1 MIKEADLENYL
12 VISPKKFGIYL
23 FDKYTFKNLY
33 EEELFFD
40 VNSVNINFNI
50 LKKFLD
56 NNIFKIEKLSKKFV
70 ENIFIIFEGSNIFNL
85 QMGTKKKK
93 YNTKIKKEN
102 LENSLTEAKDLF
114 RESYQTEEIIHMIV
128 NKYLIDDQSYISFQ
142 DGIECQNIALEI
154 QFKSISHNVIYE
166 LNKILEKYQIKIT
179 KFVDGTYIK
188 NFLDEDRKLTEMA
201 HKILSGYNANEVIFV
216 SKNPKKSNFFE
227 KFFQLFS

>member
-1 MIKEADLENYL
+1 
-12 VISPKKFGIYL
+12 
-23 FDKYTFKNLY
+23 
-33 EEELFFD
+33 
-40 VNSVNINFNI
+40 
-50 LKKFLD
+50 
-56 NNIFKIEKLSKKFV
+56 
-70 ENIFIIFEGSNIFNL
+70 
-85 QMGTKKKK
+85 
-93 YNTKIKKEN
+93 
-102 LENSLTEAKDLF
+102 
-114 RESYQTEEIIHMIV
+114 MIV